1 MLRAIEMGFDTPID
15 LQNDERL
22 VKDGDAYVLTLS
34 AEEIEKENFIEVF
47 AIFDKPNS
55 LKYDLNND
63 GYVNISDVTKL
74 VNEILEKNP
83 NGN

>member
-1 MLRAIEMGFDTPID
+1 MGFDTPID

-74 VNEILEKNP
+74 LNEILEKNP

>member
-1 MLRAIEMGFDTPID
+1 MGFDTPID